1 MVGGKMVYTTLG
13 KLAESGIYF
22 SKRAEEKISCA
33 EKAAYDKSKDFNQKK
48 AEAYSA
54 LKDLEDFNKKALPVI
69 KKFFDDDEQQN
80 ELERGMNRLRLRLK
94 EL

>member
-33 EKAAYDKSKDFNQKK
+33 EKAAYDKSKDFNQKRQRLIVH
-48 AEAYSA
+48 
-54 LKDLEDFNKKALPVI
+54 LKI
-69 KKFFDDDEQQN
+69 
-80 ELERGMNRLRLRLK
+80 
-94 EL
+94 